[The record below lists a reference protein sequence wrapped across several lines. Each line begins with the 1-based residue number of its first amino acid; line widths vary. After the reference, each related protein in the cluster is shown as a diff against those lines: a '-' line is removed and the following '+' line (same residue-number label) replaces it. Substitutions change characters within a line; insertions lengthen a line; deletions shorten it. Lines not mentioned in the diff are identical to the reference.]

1 MAKGKFLKPAAALV
15 AMTAAASA
23 LIAARADAAPASDRA
38 AIEATMMKYQ
48 DALNASS
55 TEQALALYTDDGVFM
70 PPYSQSAVGKDA
82 VRQAYEKVF
91 RTITLSVKFHIAE
104 ITQVAPAWAV
114 VRTSSAGTQTVHA
127 TGAKTAEANQEL
139 FVLHKGPD
147 GRWRIA
153 RYAFSTTNPP
163 PGG

>member
-1 MAKGKFLKPAAALV
+1 MAKGKFLKPAVALV
-15 AMTAAASA
+15 AVAAAASTLTGA
-23 LIAARADAAPASDRA
+23 HAAAPSPDRA

-55 TEQALALYTDDGVFM
+55 TDQALALYTDDGVFM

-104 ITQVAPAWAV
+104 IVQVAPAWAV
-114 VRTSSAGTQTVHA
+114 VRTNSAGTQTVHA

-139 FVLHKGPD
+139 FVLHKGAD
-147 GRWRIA
+147 GKWRIA

-163 PGG
+163 PGD